1 MEKILSILLNKT
13 KICLVTHEFTWGAPH
28 ELFNYLKPKTYL
40 LVFITQPFY
49 YSKKRY
55 SEAKIME
62 RGKLINTIRLKP
74 RTFISI
80 IDYMLDAISTLIFL
94 IKKREKFDLYIGAD
108 CLNAFIGILLR
119 KMGLTNVVIY
129 YSIDYVPNR
138 FKNSLLNSIYH
149 LLDILVAKKSD
160 FTWNVS
166 PRMGEIRAKKA
177 SNSLSRQIVVPVPI
191 NLEEMVSVIS
201 NEKNIYSMIYAGSLR
216 EEAGLELA
224 IEALPSLKTKFP
236 NLKLTIIGEGPL
248 LEYYRRLVKEKNLDN
263 EVTFLRYIES
273 RSEFIRYV
281 LVQGIGLV
289 IYKPLKNNF
298 YKYADVGKAKIY
310 AACGLPIIITKG
322 PYTAD
327 EVYKAGAGIVINYD
341 VEEFKKAI
349 MTLLSSKKVYETYS
363 KNALRYAKMFSYDN
377 VYEKPL
383 LMALAKSLFGQKL
396 S

>member
-1 MEKILSILLNKT
+1 MEKTLSILLNKA

-28 ELFNYLKPKTYL
+28 ELFNYLKSRTCL
-40 LVFITQPFY
+40 LVFITHPFY
-49 YSKKRY
+49 YSRKRY

-94 IKKREKFDLYIGAD
+94 IKRREKFDLYIGAD

-119 KMGLTNVVIY
+119 KMRLTSVVIY

-149 LLDILVAKKSD
+149 LLDMLVAKKSD

-166 PRMGEIRAKKA
+166 PRMGKIRTKKA
-177 SNSLSRQIVVPVPI
+177 SSNLFRQIVVPVPI

-201 NEKNIYSMIYAGSLR
+201 NEKNVYSMIYAGSLR
-216 EEAGLELA
+216 EEVGLELA

-248 LEYYRRLVKEKNLDN
+248 LEYYSRLIKERNLDN
-263 EVTFLRYIES
+263 DVVFLRYIES
-273 RSEFIRYV
+273 RSEFIKLLSSHGV
-281 LVQGIGLV
+281 GLA
-289 IYKPLKNNF
+289 IYKPLKNSFN
-298 YKYADVGKAKIY
+298 KYADVGKVKTY
-310 AACGLPIIITKG
+310 AACGLPTIITKG
-322 PYTAD
+322 SYTAD
-327 EVYKAGAGIVINYD
+327 EIHKSGAGIAINYEI
-341 VEEFKKAI
+341 EEFKKAV
-349 MTLLSSKKVYETYS
+349 MTLMSSKKVYENYS
-363 KNALRYAKMFSYDN
+363 KNALKYAKTFSYDN

-383 LMALAKSLFGQKL
+383 LMALTKIYT
-396 S
+396 

>member
-1 MEKILSILLNKT
+1 
-13 KICLVTHEFTWGAPH
+13 
-28 ELFNYLKPKTYL
+28 
-40 LVFITQPFY
+40 
-49 YSKKRY
+49 
-55 SEAKIME
+55 ME

-349 MTLLSSKKVYETYS
+349 TILLSSKKVYETYS

-383 LMALAKSLFGQKL
+383 LMALAKSFFGQKL

>member
-1 MEKILSILLNKT
+1 MEKTLSILLNKA

-28 ELFNYLKPKTYL
+28 ELFNYLKSRTCL
-40 LVFITQPFY
+40 LVFITHPFY
-49 YSKKRY
+49 YSRKRY

-94 IKKREKFDLYIGAD
+94 IKRREKFDLYIGAD

-119 KMGLTNVVIY
+119 KMRLTSVVIY

-149 LLDILVAKKSD
+149 LLDMLVAKKSD

-166 PRMGEIRAKKA
+166 PRMGEIRTKKA
-177 SNSLSRQIVVPVPI
+177 SSNLFRQIVVPVPI

-201 NEKNIYSMIYAGSLR
+201 NEKNVYSMIYAGSLR
-216 EEAGLELA
+216 EEVGLELA

-248 LEYYRRLVKEKNLDN
+248 LEYYSRLIKERNLDN
-263 EVTFLRYIES
+263 DVVFLRYIES
-273 RSEFIRYV
+273 RSEFIKLLSSHGV
-281 LVQGIGLV
+281 GLA
-289 IYKPLKNNF
+289 IYKPLKNSFN
-298 YKYADVGKAKIY
+298 KYADVGKVKTY
-310 AACGLPIIITKG
+310 AACGLPTIITKG
-322 PYTAD
+322 SYTAD
-327 EVYKAGAGIVINYD
+327 EIHKSGAGIAINYEI
-341 VEEFKKAI
+341 EEFKKAV
-349 MTLLSSKKVYETYS
+349 MTLMSSKKVYENYS
-363 KNALRYAKMFSYDN
+363 KNALKYAKTFSYDN

-383 LMALAKSLFGQKL
+383 LMALTKIYT
-396 S
+396 

>member
-1 MEKILSILLNKT
+1 MEKTLSILLNKA

-28 ELFNYLKPKTYL
+28 ELFNYLKSRTCL
-40 LVFITQPFY
+40 LVFITHPFY
-49 YSKKRY
+49 YSRKRY

-80 IDYMLDAISTLIFL
+80 IDYILDAISTLIFL
-94 IKKREKFDLYIGAD
+94 IKRREKFDLYIGAD

-119 KMGLTNVVIY
+119 KMRLTSVVIY

-149 LLDILVAKKSD
+149 LLDMLVAKKSD

-166 PRMGEIRAKKA
+166 PRMGEIRTKKA
-177 SNSLSRQIVVPVPI
+177 SSNLFRQIVVPVPI

-201 NEKNIYSMIYAGSLR
+201 NEKNVYSMIYAGSLR
-216 EEAGLELA
+216 EEVGLELA

-248 LEYYRRLVKEKNLDN
+248 LEYYSRLIKERNLDN
-263 EVTFLRYIES
+263 DVVFLRYIES
-273 RSEFIRYV
+273 RSEFIKLLSSHGV
-281 LVQGIGLV
+281 GLA
-289 IYKPLKNNF
+289 IYKPLKNSFN
-298 YKYADVGKAKIY
+298 KYADVGKVKTY
-310 AACGLPIIITKG
+310 AACGLPTIITKG
-322 PYTAD
+322 SYTAD
-327 EVYKAGAGIVINYD
+327 EIHKSGAGIAINYEI
-341 VEEFKKAI
+341 EEFKKAV
-349 MTLLSSKKVYETYS
+349 MTLMSSKKVYENYS
-363 KNALRYAKMFSYDN
+363 KNALKYAKTFSYDN

-383 LMALAKSLFGQKL
+383 LMALTKIYT
-396 S
+396 